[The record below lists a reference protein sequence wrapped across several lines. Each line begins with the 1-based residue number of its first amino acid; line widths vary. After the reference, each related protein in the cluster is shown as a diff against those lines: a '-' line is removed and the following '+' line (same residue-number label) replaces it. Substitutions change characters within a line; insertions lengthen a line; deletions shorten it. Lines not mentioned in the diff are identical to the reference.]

1 MESRLNND
9 NSQTWNTLAESASR
23 LVDLLSRRNLR
34 IVFAESCTGGL
45 VAATLTQI
53 PGVSNWLCGS
63 AVTYQEETK
72 QAWLDVPEHDL
83 QEHTA
88 VSEQVTRVMAQ
99 QVLAK
104 TPQADF
110 AVAVTGHLGPDAPHE
125 LDGVVFIAGVSRSR
139 TEPAIEATQIQLTR
153 QDRRSRQIEAAEAVL
168 RFAVSSCGAAT
179 RSDQ

>member
-1 MESRLNND
+1 MESLLNDD
-9 NSQTWNTLAESASR
+9 NSQRWNTLAENARR
-23 LVDLLSRRNLR
+23 LVDQLSRRDLR

-63 AVTYQEETK
+63 AVTYQEATK
-72 QAWLDVPEHDL
+72 QAWLNVPEHDL
-83 QEHTA
+83 RQYTA

-110 AVAVTGHLGPDAPHE
+110 AVAVTGHLGPDAPKDI
-125 LDGVVFIAGVSRSR
+125 DGVVFIAAASREIPESDV
-139 TEPAIEATQIQLTR
+139 ATMQIRLT
-153 QDRRSRQIEAAEAVL
+153 QDDRRSRQIEAAGAVL
-168 RFAVSSCGAAT
+168 RFTIENLDHLADS
-179 RSDQ
+179 